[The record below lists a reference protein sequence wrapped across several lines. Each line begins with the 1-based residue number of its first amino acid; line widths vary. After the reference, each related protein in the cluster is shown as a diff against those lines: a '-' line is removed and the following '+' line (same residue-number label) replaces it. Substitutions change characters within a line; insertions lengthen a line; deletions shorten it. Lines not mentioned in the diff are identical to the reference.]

1 MSNIKL
7 IYYSLERKKGK
18 MRTAVKGIIITIP
31 IVILAF
37 LIFAYL
43 ISLSYVSSEEIDKQ
57 VENLQTKYRQDFS
70 EEIREHPTYRVIS
83 EVLGEPNVKE
93 MYRDYLEA
101 LYHGNKEGAERTYER
116 FRNYVESRAETNFR
130 QEYPLEPFVGNL
142 GDLIFGKQ

>member
-7 IYYSLERKKGK
+7 IYYHYKGEKRK
-18 MRTAVKGIIITIP
+18 MRTAVQGVIITIP

-70 EEIREHPTYRVIS
+70 EEIREHPAYRVIS

-101 LYHGNKEGAERTYER
+101 LYHGNKEDADRTYER
-116 FRNYVESRAETNFR
+116 FKGYVETRAETNFR
-130 QEYPLEPFVGNL
+130 QEYPLEPFAGNL
-142 GDLIFGKQ
+142 GELIFGKQ